1 MYASSSLPI
10 YKASSFPAVTVS
22 EVRNEQVYLS
32 KNGVSTESPRNYN
45 TFISNTEEDCHSVS
59 PSHRRRKAVSPS
71 LSKSSTTV
79 NAICI
84 HFVIIS
90 LLWSILFMTGV
101 TTQGRYPFY
110 SFLASN
116 IFHDAKG
123 GLPLVALALPILS
136 AASITSLLFL
146 PYATAA
152 LSRYPKPIIS
162 TQRTERTRVASI
174 TNTVSVIKK
183 CFNKLFFPHCSGDVD
198 MDRIA
203 VVFLVLPLTIHLVS
217 RIFSL
222 WSDEHFLSAQQRAKA
237 IGNELGVVSTI
248 AMSFWLIPVSRHQ
261 ILLYVVANCHPNK
274 VIRLHMWCGWIA
286 LLGISLHAS
295 CHVIRWKYLLQEDIL
310 PMFLPPALC
319 WKWNSTATPV
329 CHDTE
334 TPCTCHDKFRNL
346 MGLVAIIVL
355 SVTTVTSVPWF
366 RRKFYALFYRIHISM
381 ALLFVVTT
389 VLHWRKMILVRFFF
403 LSLYIPSILGLIP
416 YCKSHW
422 SFCFLCKINHIV
434 SVP

>member
-1 MYASSSLPI
+1 VHTV
-10 YKASSFPAVTVS
+10 SFPVVAVF
-22 EVRNEQVYLS
+22 EVQNEQVYPT
-32 KNGVSTESPRNYN
+32 NGVITESQRNYN
-45 TFISNTEEDCHSVS
+45 TFNSNADEDCHSVS

-101 TTQGRYPFY
+101 TTQGRYSFY
-110 SFLASN
+110 SVLATN

-136 AASITSLLFL
+136 AASITSLFYL
-146 PYATAA
+146 PYAAA
-152 LSRYPKPIIS
+152 AMNRYHTPITS
-162 TQRTERTRVASI
+162 TPRTERTRA
-174 TNTVSVIKK
+174 VSVTNIFSVIQQ
-183 CFNKLFFPHCSGDVD
+183 CFNKLFFPYGSGDAD

-203 VVFLVLPLTIHLVS
+203 VVFLVLPLTIHLLS
-217 RIFSL
+217 RIFTL
-222 WSDEHFLSAQQRAKA
+222 WSDEHFLSVPQRAKI

-261 ILLYVVANCHPNK
+261 VLLYVVAICHPNK

-295 CHVIRWKYLLQEDIL
+295 CHIIRWKYLLQEDIL
-310 PMFLPPALC
+310 PMFIPPVMC
-319 WKWNSTATPV
+319 WTWNSTATPV

-355 SVTTVTSVPWF
+355 SVTTMTSVPWF
-366 RRKFYALFYRIHISM
+366 RRKFYALFYRTHISM

-403 LSLYIPSILGLIP
+403 FFNPPFILSLIR
-416 YCKSHW
+416 YCK
-422 SFCFLCKINHIV
+422 FLLF
-434 SVP
+434 PL